1 MPGINPEWVVSKS
14 PGITRSDG
22 GLDLKRLIESQAER
36 NTTGASSVAPSLFTN
51 SMTRRS
57 SLFLFAT
64 GFALVGSSF
73 ATAAETE
80 VKYLSGHGPKDAVPW
95 EFSVT
100 KGRRVGEQ
108 TTIPVP
114 SNWEQHGFGSYD
126 YGENPAGKSDEQGH
140 YKTRFTIPENW
151 KGRRIRIVFDGVM
164 TDAEVKVNGKSAGPV
179 HQGGFYRF
187 RHDITKLLNQGGEN
201 TLEVNVSKRSAD
213 PLTERAER
221 NADYW
226 VFGGIF
232 RPVFLEAVPDRSI
245 EQVSVNATADGV
257 FKANIDFG
265 NLRESATLEAR
276 IHDADGKP
284 VGDVFT
290 AEIPGGGASRTTI
303 ETKIPT
309 PKLWNAE
316 TPHLYTVKI
325 ALKRGDWNMHEV
337 TQRFG
342 FRTIEVR
349 KGGGIFLNG
358 ERILLK
364 GVCRHSF
371 RPETGRSLDPEQC
384 YEDVRLLKS
393 MNMNAVRMSHYPPD
407 PAFLEACDELGLYVI
422 NELSGWQNAH
432 GTEIGRKLIR
442 EMVTRDVNHPSTLFW
457 DNGNE
462 GGWNRELDGD
472 FRLYDPQDRIVLHPW
487 ETFNGVDT
495 KHYPSFDDL
504 AKRLAGPNTV
514 MPTEMIHGL
523 YDGGAGAGLEDYW
536 NAIASSPFGG
546 GGFIWVL
553 ADEGI
558 MRTDQGNRIDVFST
572 YAPDGI
578 VGPKH
583 EKKGSYYTVR
593 DVFSPVQ
600 IDKPKLD
607 ASFVGKL
614 NVRNRYDFIPLTGC
628 RFEWKLLRF
637 PEPAAGTG
645 PQAIASGKLAAPA
658 IPAGAEGPLDLSL
671 PDDWQTSDALSLTV
685 IDTTGKD
692 LWTWTWE
699 TPSLATRLA
708 APAKEHG
715 TTAKESSD
723 SVITLRS
730 GKLTANFDATT
741 ALLKTLSQGDKTSS
755 LSNGPRFVFARP
767 QKDETIWTD
776 ARFTPAAN
784 PGDPLLWKPETPLL
798 LNLLEVDLDYQKN
811 INWAGFRLEI
821 SPDGQTWKTLYDAT
835 RRSGDGKSYEFPPQT
850 VAVVRLSNLR
860 QVDGK
865 IPQVKGMRAAY
876 QAARF
881 PAASS
886 AKITSGENWVAAETE
901 DGSGKFRWTLSEA
914 GGLKLD
920 YSYRLDGEV
929 TYHGITFDHPEDK
942 FRSVKWLGDGPSR
955 VWQNRLRGAT
965 LGTWEI
971 ARNDIQPGESWT
983 FPEFQ
988 GCFGDLRWAR
998 LATETGDLTVTAPDP
1013 GTYLR
1018 VGTPR
1023 ISHPFT
1029 TVAFPAGDLSFLQ
1042 AIPAIGSKF
1051 IKPEDSGPSGKPTK
1065 ASGEYTGTLV
1075 FRFGE

>member
-1 MPGINPEWVVSKS
+1 MTSATRCFFIVS
-14 PGITRSDG
+14 
-22 GLDLKRLIESQAER
+22 
-36 NTTGASSVAPSLFTN
+36 
-51 SMTRRS
+51 
-57 SLFLFAT
+57 
-64 GFALVGSSF
+64 GFALVGSPFSR
-73 ATAAETE
+73 AAETE
-80 VKYLSGHGPKDAVPW
+80 LKYLSGHGPKDAVPW

-100 KGRRVGEQ
+100 KGRRAGEQ

-126 YGENPAGKSDEQGH
+126 YGESPAGKSDEHGL
-140 YKTRFTIPENW
+140 YKMRFTVPENW

-164 TDAEVKVNGKSAGPV
+164 TDAEVKVNGKSAGPD

-187 RHDITKLLNQGGEN
+187 RHDITRLLNQGGEN
-201 TLEVNVSKRSAD
+201 ALEVDVSKRSAD

-257 FKANIDFG
+257 FKANVDFG

-276 IHDADGKP
+276 VHDAAGNP
-284 VGDVFT
+284 VGEVFT
-290 AEIPGGGASRTTI
+290 AEITGGGASRATL

-309 PKLWNAE
+309 PSLWTAE

-325 ALKRGDWNMHEV
+325 ALKRGDAILHVV

-358 ERILLK
+358 SRILLK

-371 RPETGRSLDPEQC
+371 RPESGRCLDPEAS

-432 GTEIGRKLIR
+432 GTEIGRKLVR
-442 EMVTRDVNHPSTLFW
+442 EMVTRDVNHPCTLFW

-472 FRLYDPQDRIVLHPW
+472 FRLYDPQDRLVLHPW

-495 KHYPSFDDL
+495 KHYPSFNDL
-504 AKRLAGPNTV
+504 TKRLAGPNTV
-514 MPTEMIHGL
+514 MPTEMIHAL

-536 NAIASSPFGG
+536 NAIATSPFGG

-578 VGPKH
+578 VGPRH
-583 EKKGSYYTVR
+583 EKKGSYHTVR

-600 IDKPKLD
+600 IERPKLD
-607 ASFVGKL
+607 PSFTGRL
-614 NVRNRYDFIPLTGC
+614 TVRNRYDFLSLAGC

-637 PEPAAGTG
+637 PDPTDPGTDAQVISSG
-645 PQAIASGKLAAPA
+645 NGKAPEIA
-658 IPAGAEGPLDLSL
+658 AGAEGALDLTL
-671 PDDWQTSDALSLTV
+671 PADWMKADALSLTV
-685 IDTTGKD
+685 IDSTGRE
-692 LWTWTWE
+692 LWTWNWE
-699 TPSLATRLA
+699 TPSLAVRLA
-708 APAKEHG
+708 DGAKENG
-715 TTAKESSD
+715 TADQEASD
-723 SVITLRS
+723 RAITLRS
-730 GKLTANFDATT
+730 GKFTASFDSKTG
-741 ALLKTLSQGDKTSS
+741 LLKSLTNGEKTSS
-755 LSNGPRFVFARP
+755 LSNGPRLVFARP
-767 QKDETIWTD
+767 AKGDIPWTD
-776 ARFTPAAN
+776 ARLEAGSTP
-784 PGDPLLWKPETPLL
+784 GELVWKPGTPVP

-811 INWAGFRLEI
+811 INWAGFKLEI
-821 SPDGQTWKTLYDAT
+821 SPDGETWKTLYDAT
-835 RRSGDGKSYEFPPQT
+835 RRPGDGKTYEFPPQT
-850 VAVVRLSNLR
+850 VAAVRLSNLR

-865 IPQVKGMRAAY
+865 VPPVKGMRAAY
-876 QAARF
+876 QTERF
-881 PAASS
+881 PAAALP
-886 AKITSGENWVAAETE
+886 AKVTSGGDWLAAETE
-901 DGSGKFRWTLSEA
+901 DGSGRFRWTLVE
-914 GGLKLD
+914 GQGLKLD
-920 YSYRLDGEV
+920 YSYQLDGAF
-929 TYHGITFDHPEDK
+929 THHGITFDHPEEK
-942 FRSVKWLGDGPSR
+942 FRSVKWLGDGPAR

-965 LGTWEI
+965 LGTWQI
-971 ARNDIQPGESWT
+971 ARNDIQPGEAWD

-988 GCFGDLRWAR
+988 GCFGGLRWAR
-998 LATETGDLTVTAPDP
+998 LATETGDLTVTSADRE
-1013 GTYLR
+1013 TYLR

-1029 TVAFPAGDLSFLQ
+1029 TVAFPAGDLSFLK

-1051 IKPEDSGPSGKPTK
+1051 ITPENSGPSGMPAK
-1065 ASGEYTGTLV
+1065 ASGEYRGSLV
-1075 FRFGE
+1075 FSLGE